1 MVIKVFN
8 YFDQVDLVA
17 DRILFVGGKQDQLE
31 FGILREE
38 TTEARVLCACDIEFY
53 LFINRKFMS

>member
-8 YFDQVDLVA
+8 YFDQMDLVA
-17 DRILFVGGKQDQLE
+17 DRILFVGGEQDQLE
-31 FGILREE
+31 FGILCKE